1 MNIEEKLELMKVMFN
16 PKNIAIM
23 GATDKMMKIGSFVV
37 MSVLSC
43 GFNKKIYAINPN
55 PKYEKK
61 KIFGIDVYPSLKK
74 CPEPIDLVGIVV
86 PPNAVVDSIKQAIEN
101 EIKTAVI
108 ITAGFGE
115 VKTEDRQEENKELV
129 KVADKGG
136 LIFVGPNS
144 MGLYTSEDK
153 TSPLH
158 LGFGFMM
165 PRPGKLSIVSQSG
178 TMGTIL
184 CAALQNIRY
193 FVSSGNEA
201 SLTLED
207 YLEYYDQDKETEVIA
222 LFAEGL
228 RAGSRFK
235 EICLETTKTKPII
248 FLKAGLTKTGA
259 RAANS
264 HTGSIAGSLNIYKSV
279 FKQTGVIYADS
290 IMEFLYLIKGAQYLL
305 PLPNSDRL
313 RAGIVSGG
321 GGFVVHL
328 TDLCE
333 RQGLNVVDLRSEP
346 NGPQLI
352 EDISNLLPFYWSHNN
367 PVDMVATRDSGLYQK
382 VIELMLN
389 SGCFDVVFTMTSTT
403 FRERIKLLKPVNEYG
418 KRLKEMMMPVLS
430 KRMNKT
436 IENEINVCLKHPDK
450 RVIYISFD
458 SNISNPVYE
467 KYDENKIMVIGGNL
481 EIAPIV
487 LRKLHKYQKFIN
499 FNISSKSK
507 DSN

>member
-1 MNIEEKLELMKVMFN
+1 MNIEEKLDLMKVMFN
-16 PKNIAIM
+16 PKNIAII
-23 GATDKMMKIGSFVV
+23 GATDKMRKIGSFVV

-43 GFNKKIYAINPN
+43 GFTKKIYAINPN

-61 KIFGIDVYPSLKK
+61 KIVGIDVYPTIEK
-74 CPEPIDLVGIVV
+74 CPEQIDLVGIVV
-86 PPNAVVDSIKQAIEN
+86 PPNAVIDSIKQSIESD
-101 EIKTAVI
+101 IKAAVI

-115 VKTEDRQEENKELV
+115 VKTEERQKQNKELV
-129 KVADKGG
+129 KVAEKGG

-144 MGLYTSEDK
+144 MGLYTSHDK

-165 PRPGKLSIVSQSG
+165 PRPGNLSIVSQSG
-178 TMGTIL
+178 TIGSIL
-184 CAALQNIRY
+184 CSALNKVRY

-207 YLEYYDQDKETEVIA
+207 YLEYYAQDKETKVIA

-235 EICLETTKTKPII
+235 EICLETTKVKPIV

-279 FKQTGVIYADS
+279 FKQTGVIYTDS
-290 IMEFLYLIKGAQYLL
+290 IMEFIHLIKGAQYLL

-313 RAGIVSGG
+313 RAGIISGG

-333 RQGLNVVDLRSEP
+333 RQGINVVDLTTEP
-346 NGPQLI
+346 NGPKLI

-367 PVDMVATRDSGLYQK
+367 PVDMVATNDETLYQK
-382 VIELMLN
+382 ITELMLN
-389 SGCFDVVFTMTSTT
+389 SGCFDVLFTMTSAS
-403 FRERIKLLKPVNEYG
+403 FSERIKSMKPLNEYG
-418 KRLKEMMMPVLS
+418 KKLKDMMLPVIS
-430 KRMNKT
+430 KRMKES
-436 IENEINVCLKHPDK
+436 IENEINMCLKHPDK
-450 RVIYISFD
+450 RIIYIAFSSDFT
-458 SNISNPVYE
+458 NPVYE
-467 KYDENKIMVIGGNL
+467 VYDENKILVVGGHL

-487 LRKLHKYQKFIN
+487 LKKLHNYQKFIN
-499 FNISSKSK
+499 SKSTTK
-507 DSN
+507 SND